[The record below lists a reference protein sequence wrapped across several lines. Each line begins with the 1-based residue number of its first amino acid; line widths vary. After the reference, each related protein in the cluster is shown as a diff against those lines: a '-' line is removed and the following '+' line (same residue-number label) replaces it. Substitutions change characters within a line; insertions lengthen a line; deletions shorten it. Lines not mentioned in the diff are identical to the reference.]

1 MRKNIT
7 IILVLLLSVL
17 LLIGCAPAQ
26 PVEEDTHTESM
37 AEEAVAPEAEEEAA
51 PEPTAAPVEEAEEV
65 AEEATEEV
73 AEEEAAMPASDATP
87 RPPEELEDGL
97 FINMT
102 TDNIDRAAMAVGF
115 ATKIRKQTGRPVT
128 IFFNTQGARLVDID
142 IPQNEHKSGNTIH
155 EMIQM
160 FMDEGG
166 VALVCPVCM
175 KNVAGMDTEDILPG
189 VLIGTPEFTW
199 GAMFA
204 ENVTAIS
211 Y

>member
-1 MRKNIT
+1 MKKSIT
-7 IILVLLLSVL
+7 IVLLLLLSVF
-17 LLIGCAPAQ
+17 LLIGCAPAD
-26 PVEEDTHTESM
+26 PLMEESAVEEVS
-37 AEEAVAPEAEEEAA
+37 APEAEDEAV
-51 PEPTAAPVEEAEEV
+51 PEPTAAPVET
-65 AEEATEEV
+65 EEATEE
-73 AEEEAAMPASDATP
+73 AAVMPASDATP
-87 RPPEELEDGL
+87 RPPEELKDGL

-102 TDNIDRAAMAVGF
+102 TENIDRAAMAVGF

-128 IFFNTQGARLVDID
+128 IFFNTQGARLVDVD
-142 IPQNEHKSGNTIH
+142 IPQNTHKSGNTIH

-189 VLIGTPEFTW
+189 VIIGTPEFTW

-204 ENVTAIS
+204 EDVTVIS

>member
-1 MRKNIT
+1 MKKSIT
-7 IILVLLLSVL
+7 LVLLLLLSVF
-17 LLIGCAPAQ
+17 LLIGCAPAE
-26 PVEEDTHTESM
+26 PVMEESAVEEVS
-37 AEEAVAPEAEEEAA
+37 APEAEEEAA
-51 PEPTAAPVEEAEEV
+51 PEPTAAPA
-65 AEEATEEV
+65 ATEEATEESV
-73 AEEEAAMPASDATP
+73 EEAPAAPAVDVTP
-87 RPPEELEDGL
+87 RPPEELVEGL

-102 TDNIDRAAMAVGF
+102 PDNIDRAAMAVGF

-128 IFFNTQGARLVDID
+128 IFFNTQGARLVDVD
-142 IPQNEHKSGNTIH
+142 IPQSTHKSGNTIH

-189 VLIGTPEFTW
+189 VIIGTPEFTW

-204 ENVTAIS
+204 EDVTVIS